1 MTRFMIVCLSVVCML
16 SVVSITDASAQTPV
30 VTSPPTLKTLAPG
43 QSVLYNDK
51 KCPAG
56 QIAKYTRAQ
65 KRSQI
70 GRRCVHQ

>member
-1 MTRFMIVCLSVVCML
+1 MTRSIIACISGACVLSLVII
-16 SVVSITDASAQTPV
+16 SDASAQTPV
-30 VTSPPTLKTLAPG
+30 VTTPPTLKTLAPG
-43 QSVLYNDK
+43 QSVMFDDK

-70 GRRCVHQ
+70 GRRCVHR

>member
-1 MTRFMIVCLSVVCML
+1 MTRSMIACISVACML
-16 SVVSITDASAQTPV
+16 SLVDISGASAQTPV

-56 QIAKYTRAQ
+56 QIGKYSRPQ
-65 KRSQI
+65 KRSTI